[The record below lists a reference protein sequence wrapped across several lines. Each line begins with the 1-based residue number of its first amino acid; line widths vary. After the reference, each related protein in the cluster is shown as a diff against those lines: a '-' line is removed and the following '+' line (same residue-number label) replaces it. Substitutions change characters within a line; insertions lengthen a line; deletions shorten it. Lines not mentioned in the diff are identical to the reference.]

1 MMAVELHRYVIH
13 LPILTTDLLRARV
26 LARTAA
32 RALTFLCVDAQE
44 TTVSEEQHQ
53 DVRHRVFCPRRLP
66 GGRRC
71 GLRIDHDVPCTGRRL
86 RRRSI

>member
-1 MMAVELHRYVIH
+1 MTIEVSRYVIH
-13 LPILTTDLLRARV
+13 LPIVTTDLVRARV

-44 TTVSEEQHQ
+44 TTVSEEHNP

-66 GGRRC
+66 DGRRC
-71 GLRIDHDVPCTGRRL
+71 GLRIDHDVPCTRRRV